1 MAGVTWR
8 QTGETER
15 ESVFDKVA
23 ASDTEQESSP
33 QKSEPS
39 KATFRCSTASERRFS
54 DTLPVAV
61 FTRAPRRRDC
71 AESDGRGGKG
81 EGDRG
86 EGVQPELRDAG
97 VWARLPCVGRVTDLH
112 GGDLAVGRGGGKKGE
127 EKGME
132 GEKMRQVQ
140 RESKRV
146 LCAGDGGDGVER
158 TGETVRRVARELMMM
173 LEGETNGE
181 G

>member
-1 MAGVTWR
+1 MFHGQRKKVQRHAARRGVH
-8 QTGETER
+8 
-15 ESVFDKVA
+15 
-23 ASDTEQESSP
+23 
-33 QKSEPS
+33 
-39 KATFRCSTASERRFS
+39 
-54 DTLPVAV
+54 
-61 FTRAPRRRDC
+61 TRAEAKGLC
-71 AESDGRGGKG
+71 HTLFQEEKVESDGRGCKG